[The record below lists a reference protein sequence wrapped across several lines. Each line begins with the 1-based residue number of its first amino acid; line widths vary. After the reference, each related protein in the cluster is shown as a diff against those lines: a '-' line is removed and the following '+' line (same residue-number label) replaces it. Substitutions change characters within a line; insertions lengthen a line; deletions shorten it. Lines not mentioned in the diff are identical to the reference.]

1 MESLFCDAQS
11 AADNIFLVDF
21 KLYSDLQEFRRGVIS
36 LTDVARVLFLTCV
49 ACVFLTCEF
58 IHFFSLHRLCSCA
71 TVGVTPQDALADNN
85 PWDFCGF
92 DGTPRMEHGLLDVQL
107 RSLELCQG

>member
-36 LTDVARVLFLTCV
+36 LTDVARVLFLTL
-49 ACVFLTCEF
+49 CVFLHVNSFT
-58 IHFFSLHRLCSCA
+58 FSLCIGCA
-71 TVGVTPQDALADNN
+71 A
-85 PWDFCGF
+85 
-92 DGTPRMEHGLLDVQL
+92 VQ
-107 RSLELCQG
+107 RRE